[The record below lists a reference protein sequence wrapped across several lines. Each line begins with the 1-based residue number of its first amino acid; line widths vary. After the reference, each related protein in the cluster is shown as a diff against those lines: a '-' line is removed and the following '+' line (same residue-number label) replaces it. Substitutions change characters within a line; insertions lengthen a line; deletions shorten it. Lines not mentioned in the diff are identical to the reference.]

1 MGLVP
6 AVAAT
11 IGEDQDDQAAD
22 QDDRGDQLPEQVVV
36 AESIHGPDRATAPRS
51 VSPSL
56 QRLARGSRRVVRVRL
71 TEFWEQMNRQFGQAY
86 AESVARDHVC
96 SQLDGRTAAQ
106 AVEDGEP
113 IRNVWLAICADF
125 ELPPRIR

>member
-1 MGLVP
+1 M
-6 AVAAT
+6 
-11 IGEDQDDQAAD
+11 
-22 QDDRGDQLPEQVVV
+22 PEQVVV
-36 AESIHGPDRATAPRS
+36 TERVHALDGATARRVGRAPI
-51 VSPSL
+51 VCGM
-56 QRLARGSRRVVRVRL
+56 RLA
-71 TEFWEQMNRQFGQAY
+71 EFWEQMNRQFGPAY

-125 ELPPRIR
+125 ELPPRVR